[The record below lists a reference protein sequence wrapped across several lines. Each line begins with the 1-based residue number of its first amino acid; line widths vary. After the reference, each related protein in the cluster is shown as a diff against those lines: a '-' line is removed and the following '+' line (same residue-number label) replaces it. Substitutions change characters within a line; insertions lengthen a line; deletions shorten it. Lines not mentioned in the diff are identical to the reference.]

1 MSCQYAM
8 FYFSKVLTLSF
19 FNRDVNLNG
28 YRIPAGSQVVPL
40 INCVHMDPKLWD
52 EPNKFNPSRFIDDTG
67 KIRRPE
73 FFMPFGVGRRMCLG
87 DVLARM
93 EMFMFF
99 SCMMHQFDVQMA
111 PGDAPPSLEGTVG
124 ATISPKA
131 FRVRFIPR
139 TVPTVPD
146 HPHLRHVG
154 AH

>member
-1 MSCQYAM
+1 
-8 FYFSKVLTLSF
+8 
-19 FNRDVNLNG
+19 
-28 YRIPAGSQVVPL
+28 
-40 INCVHMDPKLWD
+40 MDPNLWD

-99 SCMMHQFDVQMA
+99 ACMMHQFDVQMV

-124 ATISPKA
+124 ATIAPKA
-131 FRVRFIPR
+131 FRVRFVPR
-139 TVPTVPD
+139 TVPVVPD
-146 HPHLRHVG
+146 HAHLRHVG

>member
-1 MSCQYAM
+1 MSY
-8 FYFSKVLTLSF
+8 LLLLF
-19 FNRDVNLNG
+19 FKRDVHLNG

-40 INCVHMDPKLWD
+40 INCVHMDPNLWD
-52 EPNKFNPSRFIDDTG
+52 EPNKFNPSRFIDADTG

-99 SCMMHQFDVQMA
+99 ACMMHQFDVQMA
-111 PGDAPPSLEGTVG
+111 AGDAAPSLEGTVG
-124 ATISPKA
+124 ATIAPQA
-131 FRVRFIPR
+131 FRVKFIPR
-139 TVPTVPD
+139 SVPEAVASPVPE